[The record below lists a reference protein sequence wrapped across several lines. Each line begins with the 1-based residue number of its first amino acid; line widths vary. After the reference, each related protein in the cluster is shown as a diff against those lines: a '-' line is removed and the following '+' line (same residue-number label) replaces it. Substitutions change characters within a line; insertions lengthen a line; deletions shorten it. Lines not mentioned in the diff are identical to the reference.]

1 MVSKYTPRCQNPL
14 LLSTTSTASPIP
26 GQYVR
31 HDVIHKT
38 GNTQPIATPPE
49 ENRVTD
55 IGNTQKKFGGDRACS
70 FGVMLAG
77 RQTNK
82 QTDTVITIL
91 RTDIGGGVVTTT
103 THIRGDLICNL
114 QHHTSSESFSY
125 QRAFEVQLA
134 QAICAEMTAG
144 VTSRPSPVVFST

>member
-1 MVSKYTPRCQNPL
+1 
-14 LLSTTSTASPIP
+14 
-26 GQYVR
+26 
-31 HDVIHKT
+31 
-38 GNTQPIATPPE
+38 
-49 ENRVTD
+49 
-55 IGNTQKKFGGDRACS
+55 
-70 FGVMLAG
+70 MLAV

-114 QHHTSSESFSY
+114 QHHTSSESFSS
-125 QRAFEVQLA
+125 QRAEVQLA

-144 VTSRPSPVVFST
+144 VTSRPSPVVFFHINLLVDLRALVGRNRSRSARRRRRQLVVTHA